1 MRLTGPTLTLR
12 YPEERDAEALLRH
25 ASDPQVTQW
34 FSWGPYTHVDQPR
47 AWIADQQARREDGV
61 QIDFAI
67 EHREHGVV
75 GITGLTELSARDRRA
90 IVGTWI
96 GREHWGTGVN
106 RESKALIAHLAF
118 AVCGMERISAYAN
131 PDNGRSVR
139 ALEKV
144 GFTRE
149 GTLRRWHRHDDRQL
163 DVDIVGMLRDE
174 WHAGALRAEYACSA
188 EGQPPAPWLVA
199 PPAG

>member
-12 YPEERDAEALLRH
+12 YPDLADAEALLHH
-25 ASDPQVTQW
+25 ASDPDVTKW
-34 FSWGPYTHVDQPR
+34 FSWGPYRHIEEPQ
-47 AWIADQQARREDGV
+47 AWIAHQQERRESGI

-67 EHREHGVV
+67 EHSEHGVI

-90 IVGTWI
+90 IVGTWF
-96 GREHWGTGVN
+96 GREHWGTGAN

-144 GFTRE
+144 GFVHE
-149 GTLRRWHRHDDRQL
+149 GTLRRWHRHEGRQL
-163 DVDIVGMLRDE
+163 DVDIVGMLRKE
-174 WHAGALRAEYACSA
+174 WESGELRAEYECAA
-188 EGQPPAPWLVA
+188 DGEPPAPWLVVA
-199 PPAG
+199 PN